1 MALKWRKQMSVGNTL
16 IDDEHRYLFC
26 LINTIELA
34 TRTDDAHD
42 ILATTLDQLVE
53 YTKTHFDIEEQI
65 QLKIK
70 YPGLEQHKK
79 EHKKIMTDLHEVKKK
94 LDSILSTKKSTNS
107 TAAVPQKDISDS
119 EIEQLLEDNPDA
131 QFDESDLTPLVKL
144 MRRWIIEHV
153 LVSDMKMKPY
163 LAKHHSLFS

>member
-1 MALKWRKQMSVGNTL
+1 MALIWRKQMSVGNTL
-16 IDDEHRYLFC
+16 IDDEHRYLIC

-53 YTKTHFDIEEQI
+53 YTQIHFDTEEQI
-65 QLKIK
+65 QAKIK
-70 YPGLEQHKK
+70 YPGLEEHKK
-79 EHKKIMTDLHEVKKK
+79 EHKKIMLDLHDVKKK
-94 LDSILSTKKSTNS
+94 LDKILSTKRSTNS

-119 EIEQLLEDNPDA
+119 EIEQLLEDDPDT
-131 QFDESDLTPLVKL
+131 QFDESDLTPLIKL

-153 LVSDMKMKPY
+153 LGSDMKMKPY